1 MLFAEGRGRRV
12 LNLAE
17 SLLRAGVAVVR
28 IPVAVVADTITMGGV
43 LTDRDE
49 SYTASA
55 TKDLVENL
63 EDAASPRDKN
73 GGGA

>member
-1 MLFAEGRGRRV
+1 MNF
-12 LNLAE
+12 AE
-17 SLLRAGVAVVR
+17 SLLRASVAAVR
-28 IPVAVVADTITMGGV
+28 IPVAIVADTVTMGGV

-63 EDAASPRDKN
+63 EDAASPRDKE

>member
-1 MLFAEGRGRRV
+1 VKNF
-12 LNLAE
+12 AE
-17 SLLRAGVAVVR
+17 SLLRASVAAVR
-28 IPVAVVADTITMGGV
+28 IPVAIVADTVTIGGA

-55 TKDLVENL
+55 AKDLVSNL
-63 EDAASPRDKN
+63 EDAASPRDKE

>member
-1 MLFAEGRGRRV
+1 V

-28 IPVAVVADTITMGGV
+28 IPVAVVADTVTIGGA

-55 TKDLVENL
+55 AKDFLGNL
-63 EDAASPRDKN
+63 EDAASPREKE

>member
-1 MLFAEGRGRRV
+1 MLNF
-12 LNLAE
+12 AE
-17 SLLRAGVAVVR
+17 SLLRASVAAVR
-28 IPVAVVADTITMGGV
+28 IPVAIVADTVTMGGV

>member
-1 MLFAEGRGRRV
+1 MLNF
-12 LNLAE
+12 AE
-17 SLLRAGVAVVR
+17 SLLRASVAAVR
-28 IPVAVVADTITMGGV
+28 IPVAVVADTITIGGA

-55 TKDLVENL
+55 AKDLVENL

>member
-1 MLFAEGRGRRV
+1 MNF
-12 LNLAE
+12 AE
-17 SLLRAGVAVVR
+17 SLLRASVAAVR
-28 IPVAVVADTITMGGV
+28 IPVAVVADTITIGGA

-55 TKDLVENL
+55 AKDLVKNL
-63 EDAASPRDKN
+63 EDAARPCDEE

>member
-1 MLFAEGRGRRV
+1 M

-28 IPVAVVADTITMGGV
+28 LPVAVVADTITMGGA

-55 TKDLVENL
+55 AKDLVENL
-63 EDAASPRDKN
+63 EDAASPREKE

>member
-1 MLFAEGRGRRV
+1 MNF
-12 LNLAE
+12 AE
-17 SLLRAGVAVVR
+17 SLLRASVAAVR
-28 IPVAVVADTITMGGV
+28 IPVAIVADTVTMGGV

-55 TKDLVENL
+55 AKDLLGNL
-63 EDAASPRDKN
+63 EDAASPRDKE